1 MKRRQMLKL
10 FATAA
15 GWTAVVGS
23 PLALLVRRS
32 CAVLRRRLLPAD
44 TDLGTLLFENP
55 KYLDPRNLPIT
66 PIDKFGTMGLSEHQV
81 DLQHWQLTIGGA
93 VARPSRFS
101 YDQIM
106 AMPAVSRDVLL
117 ICPGVF
123 AYHARWRG
131 ISIWPLL
138 AQSGVDR
145 KTTHVDVG
153 GPAGPYEKV
162 QRFPLCE
169 VQTNKAFLAYAV
181 NERRLPEKHGFPLRA
196 VAEGYVGAEWIKF
209 VERIDAV
216 ISVPVPNE
224 AGKNAAPV
232 FVP

>member
-10 FATAA
+10 FTAAA
-15 GWTAVVGS
+15 GWIVVAGS
-23 PLALLVRRS
+23 PLALL
-32 CAVLRRRLLPAD
+32 LRQSSAALHRRLLPAD
-44 TDLGTLLFENP
+44 TDLGALLFENP
-55 KYLDPRNLPIT
+55 KYLDSGNLPIT

-81 DLQHWQLTIGGA
+81 DLQRWQLTIGGA

-162 QRFPLCE
+162 QRFPLRE

-216 ISVPVPNE
+216 ITVPVPGE
-224 AGKNAAPV
+224 AEKNAAPV
-232 FVP
+232 YVP

>member
-93 VARPSRFS
+93 VARPSRFRTK
-101 YDQIM
+101 
-106 AMPAVSRDVLL
+106 PKKT
-117 ICPGVF
+117 
-123 AYHARWRG
+123 
-131 ISIWPLL
+131 PL
-138 AQSGVDR
+138 
-145 KTTHVDVG
+145 
-153 GPAGPYEKV
+153 
-162 QRFPLCE
+162 RFLSPETLWGKRTIIQE
-169 VQTNKAFLAYAV
+169 FLAV
-181 NERRLPEKHGFPLRA
+181 RRSESPTFFNSRSFQCITIVRWLSFFIEII
-196 VAEGYVGAEWIKF
+196 EIYYSI
-209 VERIDAV
+209 I
-216 ISVPVPNE
+216 
-224 AGKNAAPV
+224 
-232 FVP
+232 